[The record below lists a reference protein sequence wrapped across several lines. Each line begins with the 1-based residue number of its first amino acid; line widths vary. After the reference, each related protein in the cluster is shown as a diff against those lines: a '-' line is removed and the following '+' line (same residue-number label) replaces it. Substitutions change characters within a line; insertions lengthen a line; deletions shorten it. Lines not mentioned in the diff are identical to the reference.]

1 MKTSP
6 TPTLL
11 QRLTSFG
18 LAAFIT
24 ASVLFGIDSL
34 TQPDAPAGQ
43 WSSTGQGPRA

>member
-6 TPTLL
+6 KATLL
-11 QRLTSFG
+11 QRLMSFG
-18 LAAFIT
+18 LAACIT

-34 TQPDAPAGQ
+34 TMPDAPAGQ

>member
-6 TPTLL
+6 KPTLL
-11 QRLTSFG
+11 QRLMSFG
-18 LAAFIT
+18 LAACIT

-34 TQPDAPAGQ
+34 TLPDAPAGQ